1 MKSVQKAD
9 HISGVQNSG
18 LRTQTWKNGRN
29 DTKRHVETR
38 RITMRRFLTLP
49 DVAEALN
56 ISMSQTRALIKT
68 GDLEGIQIGGR
79 GQWRVEEAK
88 LDEYIERQYAAQR
101 ESRSAIAS
109 TPAPGTPQEHTPR
122 TTAS

>member
-1 MKSVQKAD
+1 
-9 HISGVQNSG
+9 
-18 LRTQTWKNGRN
+18 
-29 DTKRHVETR
+29 
-38 RITMRRFLTLP
+38 MRRFLTLP

-88 LDEYIERQYAAQR
+88 LDEYIERAYAAQR
-101 ESRSAIAS
+101 AARSADLGAL
-109 TPAPGTPQEHTPR
+109 AAEPGHGVER
-122 TTAS
+122 NDSR

>member
-1 MKSVQKAD
+1 
-9 HISGVQNSG
+9 
-18 LRTQTWKNGRN
+18 
-29 DTKRHVETR
+29 
-38 RITMRRFLTLP
+38 MRRFLTLP

-101 ESRSAIAS
+101 ASRAAEAPDTQAAS
-109 TPAPGTPQEHTPR
+109 PVQDEAGPVR
-122 TTAS
+122 S